1 MKRNDR
7 QGRKTAVLSMLAIC
21 LSVVALVAG
30 VYLTATAFTANSFLK
45 AVAASNEAENLFAS
59 NILTGYTM
67 EPTSEK
73 LEASRKSLTFD
84 DKGEWASF
92 TVEVYNFQQSNRS
105 VYNTKDVT
113 YNLSIEASGT
123 NSWKVGD
130 ESIFG
135 EKYEANGKTLSGT
148 GPQSHL
154 YTITFLKDDVGK
166 ANFVIKAVAQQPTG
180 TNLWGLARKVVTGK
194 ESKVKT
200 NDVSGYVQTPSG
212 TAASENAS
220 IKDLDAYNYVI
231 TVTGQDTDVTLTWN
245 KDNVELEPYFGENN
259 DATPRDV
266 TPGDRSV
273 TFRMEPGSKV
283 VTFYRKGDTVPESV
297 GDLGIRV
304 SGK

>member
-1 MKRNDR
+1 MKQNDS
-7 QGRKTAVLSMLAIC
+7 QGRKTVVLSMLAIT
-21 LSVVALVAG
+21 LSAVALVTG

-59 NILTGYTM
+59 NILAGHTT
-67 EPTSEK
+67 EPTADK
-73 LEASRKSLTFD
+73 LDASRKSLTFS

-123 NSWKVGD
+123 NLWKVGND
-130 ESIFG
+130 TVAG
-135 EKYEANGKTLSGT
+135 ATYEANGKTLSGT

-154 YTITFLKDDVGK
+154 YTIAFPAGDVGK

-194 ESKVKT
+194 ESTVKT
-200 NDVSGYVQTPSG
+200 NDVSGYVQTSLG
-212 TAASENAS
+212 TAAGENANVE
-220 IKDLDAYNYVI
+220 DLDAYNYVI

-245 KDNVELEPYFGENN
+245 KKNV
-259 DATPRDV
+259 V
-266 TPGDRSV
+266 KPGDGSV
-273 TFRMEPGSKV
+273 TFHMEPGSKV
-283 VTFYRKGDTVPESV
+283 VTFYRKGDAVPETV
-297 GDLGIRV
+297 GDLGISV
-304 SGK
+304 K

>member
-1 MKRNDR
+1 MKCNDK
-7 QGRKTAVLSMLAIC
+7 QSRKTAALSMLAIT
-21 LSVVALVAG
+21 LSVMALVTG

-59 NILTGYTM
+59 NILTGYTT
-67 EPTSEK
+67 EPASDK
-73 LEASRKSLTFD
+73 LDSTRKSLAFN
-84 DKGEWASF
+84 DKEEWVSF

-123 NSWKVGD
+123 NSWKVGND
-130 ESIFG
+130 TVAG
-135 EKYEANGKTLSGT
+135 ATYEANGKTLSGT

-154 YTITFLKDDVGK
+154 YTITFPADDVGK

-194 ESKVKT
+194 ESTVKT
-200 NDVSGYVQTPSG
+200 NVVSGYVQTPSG
-212 TAASENAS
+212 TAADETAS
-220 IKDLDAYNYVI
+220 VKDLDAYNYVV
-231 TVTGQDTDVTLTWN
+231 TVTGQDTDVTLAWN

-266 TPGDRSV
+266 PPGDKSV
-273 TFRMEPGSKV
+273 TFHMEPGSKV
-283 VTFYRKGDTVPESV
+283 VTFYRKGDAVPKNV
-297 GDLGIRV
+297 GDLGITV

>member
-1 MKRNDR
+1 MKRNDK
-7 QGRKTAVLSMLAIC
+7 QSRKTAALSMLAIA
-21 LSVVALVAG
+21 LSVIALVTG

-123 NSWKVGD
+123 NSWKVGND
-130 ESIFG
+130 AVDG
-135 EKYEANGKTLSGT
+135 TAYEDNGKTLSGT
-148 GPQSHL
+148 GPQSHS
-154 YTITFLKDDVGK
+154 YTISFPRNDVGK
-166 ANFVIKAVAQQPTG
+166 ANFMIKAVAQQPTG
-180 TNLWGLARKVVTGK
+180 TNLWGLVRKVVTGT
-194 ESKVKT
+194 ESTVKT

-212 TAASENAS
+212 TAVSENTS

-245 KDNVELEPYFGENN
+245 NNNVELEPYFGENN
-259 DATPRDV
+259 DATPRNV
-266 TPGDRSV
+266 TPGDDSV

-283 VTFYRKGDTVPESV
+283 VTFYRKGDAVPENV
-297 GDLGIRV
+297 GELGISV

>member
-1 MKRNDR
+1 MKCNDK
-7 QGRKTAVLSMLAIC
+7 QGRKTAALSMLAIA
-21 LSVVALVAG
+21 LSAIALVTG
-30 VYLTATAFTANSFLK
+30 VYLTATAVTANSFLK
-45 AVAASNEAENLFAS
+45 TIAASNEAENLFAS
-59 NILTGYTM
+59 NILAGHTT
-67 EPTSEK
+67 EPTADK
-73 LEASRKSLTFD
+73 LDSSRKSLTFGD
-84 DKGEWASF
+84 TGEWVSF

-113 YNLSIEASGT
+113 YNLSIKASGT
-123 NSWKVGD
+123 NSWKVEDGLVNGL
-130 ESIFG
+130 E
-135 EKYEANGKTLSGT
+135 YTANGKTLSGT
-148 GPQSHL
+148 GPQSHS
-154 YTITFLKDDVGK
+154 YTISFPRNDVGK

-180 TNLWGLARKVVTGK
+180 TNLWGLARKVVTGT
-194 ESKVKT
+194 ESTVKT

-245 KDNVELEPYFGENN
+245 NNNVELEPYFGENN

>member
-1 MKRNDR
+1 MKRKDKQN
-7 QGRKTAVLSMLAIC
+7 RKTAALSMLAIT
-21 LSVVALVAG
+21 LSVIALVTG

-59 NILTGYTM
+59 NILAGHTT
-67 EPTSEK
+67 EPTADK
-73 LEASRKSLTFD
+73 LDSSRKSLTFS
-84 DKGEWASF
+84 DKEEWASF

-105 VYNTKDVT
+105 VYNAKDVT

-123 NSWKVGD
+123 NSWKVGND
-130 ESIFG
+130 AVDG
-135 EKYEANGKTLSGT
+135 TAYEDSGKTLSGT
-148 GPQSHL
+148 GPQSHS
-154 YTITFLKDDVGK
+154 YTISFPRNDVGK

-180 TNLWGLARKVVTGK
+180 TNLWGLARKVVTGT
-194 ESKVKT
+194 ESTVKT

-245 KDNVELEPYFGENN
+245 NNNVELEPYFGENN

-266 TPGDRSV
+266 MPGDRSV

-283 VTFYRKGDTVPESV
+283 VTFYRRGDAVPESV